1 MIPSNVLEP
10 SFLPRILKA
19 NKNKG
24 ISKAIFIIQMGMPV
38 KVLIIIE
45 TPVSPPGA
53 ILWGFRNIFME
64 IPMSKHPIM
73 RVITSL
79 SFNDDFIFQHLSE
92 TFFISL
98 TKKIEYYV
106 RGA

>member
-1 MIPSNVLEP
+1 MKYNICMKITQSYGVKFKGGYKAIKRTIVIFNEAVRNMIPSNVLEP

-53 ILWGFRNIFME
+53 IL
-64 IPMSKHPIM
+64 
-73 RVITSL
+73 
-79 SFNDDFIFQHLSE
+79 
-92 TFFISL
+92 
-98 TKKIEYYV
+98 
-106 RGA
+106 